1 MLCGTSPRP
10 RSRRSA
16 IALRRS
22 GGACLMPCLADLSLP
37 EHSDIL
43 GRHTSLAVGAFV
55 LVLVGVVLLVRR
67 TSAARN
73 DIELQLRKL
82 GEAPSIGHLPV
93 EPVRGTDPLAAG
105 WNALLERVSGRAALD
120 RLEQR
125 LRESQSGST
134 STQLSAVLNSLSD
147 GVAVTDLQDTITSAN
162 SVLRGLLG
170 QSGHEDAAGQS
181 MLTML
186 SELCG
191 PDAVSIRERMTRSS
205 RPVVMEARRGEQI
218 ADGVLR
224 VARKPV
230 LDGSSHVTAYVWS
243 IRDITQQKLAED
255 MRNQFVYTATHELRT
270 PLANIKAYAETLAA
284 HSDIDFEQQ
293 KQFYNTISSEATRL
307 ARFVDELLNVSQM
320 ESGAL
325 SLTRHETDMLRLIE
339 EVVEHVQPEIRR
351 KSIAFASH
359 TPPKLPRLT
368 VDKDKL
374 IASMVNLLGN
384 AVKYTPAEGQVRLE
398 VEVDDRC
405 LHLHVEDSGIGISED
420 ERARIFDKFFRSS
433 DARVQEIN
441 GSGLGLAFTQEVARL
456 HGGSVSVASELNK
469 GSRFTMSLPLEQDT
483 RPQDRSQ

>member
-1 MLCGTSPRP
+1 
-10 RSRRSA
+10 
-16 IALRRS
+16 
-22 GGACLMPCLADLSLP
+22 
-37 EHSDIL
+37 
-43 GRHTSLAVGAFV
+43 
-55 LVLVGVVLLVRR
+55 
-67 TSAARN
+67 
-73 DIELQLRKL
+73 
-82 GEAPSIGHLPV
+82 
-93 EPVRGTDPLAAG
+93 
-105 WNALLERVSGRAALD
+105 
-120 RLEQR
+120 
-125 LRESQSGST
+125 
-134 STQLSAVLNSLSD
+134 
-147 GVAVTDLQDTITSAN
+147 
-162 SVLRGLLG
+162 
-170 QSGHEDAAGQS
+170 
-181 MLTML
+181 
-186 SELCG
+186 
-191 PDAVSIRERMTRSS
+191 
-205 RPVVMEARRGEQI
+205 
-218 ADGVLR
+218 
-224 VARKPV
+224 
-230 LDGSSHVTAYVWS
+230 
-243 IRDITQQKLAED
+243 

-405 LHLHVEDSGIGISED
+405 LHLHVEDSGIGISEE